1 MFGNVKRILALV
13 LVVAMAA
20 TLVSGCAP
28 KPKPVVALTLWGSQD
43 DQAMLQ
49 TMADSFK
56 AAHTDK
62 DYTITLGVCGED
74 VAKDTVLRDL
84 DAAGDV
90 FSFASDQ
97 IAALQGA
104 GALLPV
110 TIDTEAIKAANS
122 PASVTA
128 ATVDGQLVAYPSS
141 ADTYFLYYD
150 KKYLSEA
157 EAGSLET
164 MMGKSLPTGVT
175 NFAMNM
181 SNGWYIASFFFAGG
195 CKLFGPSGVDPT
207 VCEFNNAGGLAAGQ
221 YMIKLA
227 ADKKKFADYGANYDS
242 TMCQNFKDRK
252 LAAAVSGTWNAT
264 KVQEALGT
272 DYGATKLPTI
282 NINGSDVNMGSFAN
296 FKLYGVN
303 SHTKAA
309 EDALALAEW
318 VTNKDNQLL
327 RFQARSFAPTNIA
340 VASDTATLSSNLA
353 VAASALQGKFAT
365 LQASITQ
372 MNNYWT
378 PAAALGTSIETGKTT
393 PATLQKDL
401 DALVKQILAALK

>member
-1 MFGNVKRILALV
+1 MFGNMKRILALV
-13 LVVAMAA
+13 LVVAMTVA
-20 TLVSGCAP
+20 LVSGCAP
-28 KPKPVVALTLWGSQD
+28 KPIPVVALTLWGSQD

-49 TMADSFK
+49 TMADSFT

-62 DYTITLGVCGED
+62 TYTVTLGVAGED
-74 VAKDTVLRDL
+74 VAKDTVLKDL

-90 FSFASDQ
+90 FAFASDQ
-97 IAALQGA
+97 IAALQSA

-110 TIDTEAIKAANS
+110 TIDTAAITAANS

-128 ATVDGQLVAYPSS
+128 STVDGQLVAYPSS

-150 KKYLSEA
+150 KKYLSDA

-164 MMGKSLPTGVT
+164 IMSKSQPTGVT
-175 NFAMNM
+175 NFAMNL

-195 CKLFGPSGVDPT
+195 CKLFGDTGTDPT
-207 VCEFNNAGGLAAGQ
+207 VCDFNNAGGLAAGQ

-303 SHTKAA
+303 SHTKSPA
-309 EDALALAEW
+309 DAMALAEW
-318 VTNKDNQLL
+318 VTNQANQLV
-327 RFQARSFAPTNIA
+327 RFQTRSFAPTNVT
-340 VASDTATLSSNLA
+340 VAADTATLSSNLA
-353 VAASALQGKFAT
+353 VAADALQGKFAT
-365 LQASITQ
+365 LQPSIKQ
-372 MNNYWT
+372 ISNYWT

-393 PATLQKDL
+393 ASTLQKDL
-401 DALVKQILAALK
+401 DALVKQILAALQ

>member
-1 MFGNVKRILALV
+1 MFGNMKRILALV
-13 LVVAMAA
+13 LVVAMTVA
-20 TLVSGCAP
+20 LVSGCAQ

-74 VAKDTVLRDL
+74 VAKDTVLKDL
-84 DAAGDV
+84 DAAADV
-90 FSFASDQ
+90 FAFASDQ
-97 IAALQGA
+97 IAALQSA

-110 TIDTEAIKAANS
+110 TIDTDAIKAANS
-122 PASVTA
+122 PQSVTA
-128 ATVDGQLVAYPSS
+128 ATVGGQLTAYPSS

-150 KKYLSEA
+150 KKYISDA

-164 MMGKSLPTGVT
+164 IMGKTLPTGVT
-175 NFAMNM
+175 NFAMKI
-181 SNGWYIASFFFAGG
+181 SDGWFISSFFFAAG
-195 CKLFGPSGVDPT
+195 CKLFGDTGMDPT
-207 VCEFNNAGGLAAGQ
+207 ACDFNNANGLAAGQ
-221 YMIKLA
+221 YMIKMA
-227 ADKKKFADYGANYDS
+227 ADKKKFADYGATNYDS
-242 TMCQNFKDRK
+242 TMCANFKDRK
-252 LAAAVSGTWNAT
+252 LGAAVSGTWNA
-264 KVQEALGT
+264 KAIKAALGT

-282 NINGSDVNMGSFAN
+282 KINGSDVNMGSFAN

-309 EDALALAEW
+309 EDAMALAEW

-327 RFQARSFAPTNIA
+327 RFQTRSFAPTNVNISA
-340 VASDTATLSSNLA
+340 DQLAGDLA
-353 VAASALQGKFAT
+353 VAADVLQNKYAT
-365 LQASITQ
+365 LQASIKQ

-378 PAAALGTSIETGKTT
+378 PAGALGTSIETGKTT
-393 PATLQKDL
+393 TATLQKDL
-401 DALVKQILAALK
+401 DALVKQILAALQ

>member
-1 MFGNVKRILALV
+1 MLGNMKRILALV
-13 LVVAMAA
+13 LVVAMTVA
-20 TLVSGCAP
+20 LVSGCAP
-28 KPKPVVALTLWGSQD
+28 KPIPVVALTLWGSQD

-49 TMADSFK
+49 TMADSFT

-62 DYTITLGVCGED
+62 TYTITLGVAGED
-74 VAKDTVLRDL
+74 VAKDTVLKDL

-90 FSFASDQ
+90 FAFASDQ
-97 IAALQGA
+97 IAALQSA

-110 TIDTEAIKAANS
+110 TIDTAAITAANS

-128 ATVDGQLVAYPSS
+128 STVDGQLVAYPSS

-150 KKYLSEA
+150 KKYLSDA

-164 MMGKSLPTGVT
+164 IMSKSQPTGVT
-175 NFAMNM
+175 NFAMNL

-195 CKLFGPSGVDPT
+195 CKLFGDTGTDPT
-207 VCEFNNAGGLAAGQ
+207 VCDFNNAGGLAAGQ
-221 YMIKLA
+221 YMIKLT

-303 SHTKAA
+303 SHTKSPA
-309 EDALALAEW
+309 DAMALAEW
-318 VTNKDNQLL
+318 VTNQANQLV
-327 RFQARSFAPTNIA
+327 RFQTRSFAPTNVT
-340 VASDTATLSSNLA
+340 VAADTATLSSNLA
-353 VAASALQGKFAT
+353 VAADALQGKFAT
-365 LQASITQ
+365 LQPSIKQ
-372 MNNYWT
+372 ISNYWT

-393 PATLQKDL
+393 AATLQKDL
-401 DALVKQILAALK
+401 DALVKQILAALQ

>member
-1 MFGNVKRILALV
+1 MFGNMKRILALV
-13 LVVAMAA
+13 LVVAMTVA
-20 TLVSGCAP
+20 LVSGCAP

-49 TMADSFK
+49 TMADSFT

-74 VAKDTVLRDL
+74 VAKDTVLKDL

-90 FSFASDQ
+90 FAFASDQ
-97 IAALQGA
+97 IAALQSA

-110 TIDTEAIKAANS
+110 TIDTAAITAANS

-128 ATVDGQLVAYPSS
+128 STVDGQLVAYPSS

-150 KKYLSEA
+150 KKYVSDA

-164 MMGKSLPTGVT
+164 IMSKSQPTGVT
-175 NFAMNM
+175 NFAMNL

-195 CKLFGPSGVDPT
+195 CKLFGDTGTDPT
-207 VCEFNNAGGLAAGQ
+207 VCGFNNAGGLAAGQ
-221 YMIKLA
+221 YIIKLA

-303 SHTKAA
+303 SHTKSPA
-309 EDALALAEW
+309 DAMALAEW
-318 VTNKDNQLL
+318 VINQANQLV
-327 RFQARSFAPTNIA
+327 RFQTRSFAPTNVT
-340 VASDTATLSSNLA
+340 VAADTATLSSNLA
-353 VAASALQGKFAT
+353 VAADALQGKFAT
-365 LQASITQ
+365 LQPSIKQ
-372 MNNYWT
+372 ISNYWT

-393 PATLQKDL
+393 ASTLQKDL
-401 DALVKQILAALK
+401 DALVKQILAALQ

>member
-1 MFGNVKRILALV
+1 MFGNMKRILALV
-13 LVVAMAA
+13 LVVAMTVAI
-20 TLVSGCAP
+20 VSGCAP
-28 KPKPVVALTLWGSQD
+28 KPIPVVALTLWGSQD

-49 TMADSFK
+49 TMADSFT

-62 DYTITLGVCGED
+62 TYTITLGVAGED
-74 VAKDTVLRDL
+74 VAKDTVLKDL

-90 FSFASDQ
+90 FAFASDQ
-97 IAALQGA
+97 IAALQSA

-110 TIDTEAIKAANS
+110 TIDTAAITAANS

-128 ATVDGQLVAYPSS
+128 STVDGQLVAYPSS

-150 KKYLSEA
+150 KKYLSDA

-164 MMGKSLPTGVT
+164 IMSKSQPTGVT
-175 NFAMNM
+175 NFAMNL

-195 CKLFGPSGVDPT
+195 CKLFGDTGTDPT
-207 VCEFNNAGGLAAGQ
+207 ICDFNNAGGLAAGQ

-303 SHTKAA
+303 SHTKSPA
-309 EDALALAEW
+309 DAMALAEW
-318 VTNKDNQLL
+318 VTNQANQLV
-327 RFQARSFAPTNIA
+327 RFQTRSFAPTNVT
-340 VASDTATLSSNLA
+340 VAADTATLSSNLA
-353 VAASALQGKFAT
+353 VAADALQGKFAT
-365 LQASITQ
+365 LQPSIKQ
-372 MNNYWT
+372 ISNYWT

-393 PATLQKDL
+393 ASTLQKDL
-401 DALVKQILAALK
+401 DALVKQILAALQ

>member
-1 MFGNVKRILALV
+1 MLGNMKRILALV
-13 LVVAMAA
+13 LVVAMTVA
-20 TLVSGCAP
+20 LVSGCAP
-28 KPKPVVALTLWGSQD
+28 KPIPVVALTLWGSQD

-49 TMADSFK
+49 TMADSFT

-62 DYTITLGVCGED
+62 TYTITLGVAGED
-74 VAKDTVLRDL
+74 VAKDTVLKDL

-90 FSFASDQ
+90 FAFASDQ
-97 IAALQGA
+97 IAALQSA

-110 TIDTEAIKAANS
+110 TIDTAAITAANS

-128 ATVDGQLVAYPSS
+128 STVDGQLVAYPSS

-150 KKYLSEA
+150 KKYLSDA

-164 MMGKSLPTGVT
+164 IMSKSQPTGVT
-175 NFAMNM
+175 NFAMNL

-195 CKLFGPSGVDPT
+195 CKLFGDTGTDPT
-207 VCEFNNAGGLAAGQ
+207 VCDFNNAGGLAAGQ
-221 YMIKLA
+221 YMIKLV

-303 SHTKAA
+303 SHTKSPA
-309 EDALALAEW
+309 DAMALAEW
-318 VTNKDNQLL
+318 VTNQANQLV
-327 RFQARSFAPTNIA
+327 RFQTRSFAPTNVT
-340 VASDTATLSSNLA
+340 VAADTATLSSNLA
-353 VAASALQGKFAT
+353 VAADALQGKFAT
-365 LQASITQ
+365 LQPSIKQ
-372 MNNYWT
+372 ISNYWT

-393 PATLQKDL
+393 ASTLQKDL
-401 DALVKQILAALK
+401 DALVKQILAALQ

>member
-1 MFGNVKRILALV
+1 MFGNMKRILALV
-13 LVVAMAA
+13 LVVAMTVA
-20 TLVSGCAP
+20 LVSGCAP
-28 KPKPVVALTLWGSQD
+28 KPIPVVALTLWGSQD

-49 TMADSFK
+49 TMADSFT

-62 DYTITLGVCGED
+62 TYTITLGVAGED
-74 VAKDTVLRDL
+74 VAKDTVLKDL

-90 FSFASDQ
+90 FAFASDQ
-97 IAALQGA
+97 IAALQSA

-110 TIDTEAIKAANS
+110 TIDTAAITAANS

-128 ATVDGQLVAYPSS
+128 STVDGQLVAYPSS

-150 KKYLSEA
+150 KKYLSDA

-164 MMGKSLPTGVT
+164 IMSKSQPTGVT
-175 NFAMNM
+175 NFAMNL

-195 CKLFGPSGVDPT
+195 CKLFGDTGTDPT
-207 VCEFNNAGGLAAGQ
+207 VCDFNNAGGLAAGQ
-221 YMIKLA
+221 YMIKLT

-303 SHTKAA
+303 SHTKSPA
-309 EDALALAEW
+309 DAMALAEW
-318 VTNKDNQLL
+318 VTNQANQLV
-327 RFQARSFAPTNIA
+327 RFQTRSFAPTNVT
-340 VASDTATLSSNLA
+340 VAADTATLSSNLA
-353 VAASALQGKFAT
+353 VAADALQGKFAT
-365 LQASITQ
+365 LQPSIKQ
-372 MNNYWT
+372 ISNYWT

-393 PATLQKDL
+393 AATLQKDL
-401 DALVKQILAALK
+401 DALVKQILAALQ

>member
-1 MFGNVKRILALV
+1 MFSSMKRVLALV
-13 LVVAMAA
+13 LVIAMTV
-20 TLVSGCAP
+20 TLVAGCAP
-28 KPKPVVALTLWGSQD
+28 KAKPVVALTLWGSQD

-74 VAKDTVLRDL
+74 VAKDTVLKDL
-84 DAAGDV
+84 DAAADV
-90 FSFASDQ
+90 FAFASDQ

-110 TIDTEAIKAANS
+110 TIDTDAIKAANS

-128 ATVDGQLVAYPSS
+128 STVDGQLMAYPSS

-150 KKYLSEA
+150 KKYVSDA
-157 EAGSLET
+157 EVGSLET
-164 MMGKSLPTGVT
+164 IMGKTLPTGVT
-175 NFAMNM
+175 NFAMNL
-181 SNGWYIASFFFAGG
+181 SNGWYIASFFFAAG
-195 CKLFGPSGVDPT
+195 CKLFGDTGTDPT
-207 VCEFNNAGGLAAGQ
+207 VCDFNNAGGLAAGQ

-242 TMCQNFKDRK
+242 TMCQNFTDRK

-264 KVQEALGT
+264 KVQAALGT

-282 NINGSDVNMGSFAN
+282 MLNGSAVNMGSFAN

-303 SHTKAA
+303 SHTKNAA
-309 EDALALAEW
+309 DAMALAEW
-318 VTNKDNQLL
+318 LTNKDNQLL
-327 RFQARSFAPTNIA
+327 RFQTRSYAPTNITIDP
-340 VASDTATLSSNLA
+340 STLSSNIA
-353 VAASALQGKFAT
+353 VAADALQGKYAT
-365 LQASITQ
+365 LQPSIKQ
-372 MNNYWT
+372 ISNYWT

-393 PATLQKDL
+393 NATLQADL
-401 DALVKQILAALK
+401 NALVKQILAALQ

>member
-1 MFGNVKRILALV
+1 MLGNMKRILALV
-13 LVVAMAA
+13 LVVAMTVA
-20 TLVSGCAP
+20 LVSGCAP
-28 KPKPVVALTLWGSQD
+28 KPIPVVALTLWGSQD

-49 TMADSFK
+49 TMADSFT

-62 DYTITLGVCGED
+62 TYTITLGVAGED
-74 VAKDTVLRDL
+74 VAKDTVLKDL

-90 FSFASDQ
+90 FAFASDQ
-97 IAALQGA
+97 IAALQSA

-110 TIDTEAIKAANS
+110 TIDTAAITAANS

-128 ATVDGQLVAYPSS
+128 STVDGQLVAYPSS

-150 KKYLSEA
+150 KKYLSDA

-164 MMGKSLPTGVT
+164 IMSKSQPTGVT
-175 NFAMNM
+175 NFAMNL

-195 CKLFGPSGVDPT
+195 CKLFGDTGTDPT
-207 VCEFNNAGGLAAGQ
+207 VCDFNNAGGLAAGQ

-303 SHTKAA
+303 SHTKSPA
-309 EDALALAEW
+309 DAMALAEW
-318 VTNKDNQLL
+318 VTNQANQLV
-327 RFQARSFAPTNIA
+327 RFQTRSFAPTNVT
-340 VASDTATLSSNLA
+340 VAADTATLSSNLA
-353 VAASALQGKFAT
+353 VAADALQGKFAT
-365 LQASITQ
+365 LQPSIKQ
-372 MNNYWT
+372 ISNYWT

-393 PATLQKDL
+393 ASTLQKDL
-401 DALVKQILAALK
+401 DALVKQILAALQ

>member
-1 MFGNVKRILALV
+1 MFGNMKRILALV
-13 LVVAMAA
+13 LVVAMTVA
-20 TLVSGCAP
+20 LVSGCAP
-28 KPKPVVALTLWGSQD
+28 KPIPVVALTLWGSQD

-49 TMADSFK
+49 TMADSFT

-62 DYTITLGVCGED
+62 TYTITLGVAGED
-74 VAKDTVLRDL
+74 VAKDTVLKDL

-90 FSFASDQ
+90 FAFASDQ
-97 IAALQGA
+97 IAALQSA

-110 TIDTEAIKAANS
+110 TIDTAAITAANS

-128 ATVDGQLVAYPSS
+128 STVDGQLVAYPSS

-150 KKYLSEA
+150 KKYLSDA

-164 MMGKSLPTGVT
+164 IMSKSQPTGVT
-175 NFAMNM
+175 NFAMNL

-195 CKLFGPSGVDPT
+195 CKLFGDTGTDPT
-207 VCEFNNAGGLAAGQ
+207 VCDFNNAGGLAAGQ

-303 SHTKAA
+303 SHTKSPA
-309 EDALALAEW
+309 DAMALAEW
-318 VTNKDNQLL
+318 VTNQANQLV
-327 RFQARSFAPTNIA
+327 RFQTRSFAPTNVT
-340 VASDTATLSSNLA
+340 VAADTATLSSNLA
-353 VAASALQGKFAT
+353 VAADALQGKFAT
-365 LQASITQ
+365 LQPSIKQ
-372 MNNYWT
+372 ISNYWT

-393 PATLQKDL
+393 ASTLQKDL
-401 DALVKQILAALK
+401 DALVKQILAALQ

>member
-1 MFGNVKRILALV
+1 MFGNMKRILALV
-13 LVVAMAA
+13 LIVAMTV
-20 TLVSGCAP
+20 TLVSGCTP
-28 KPKPVVALTLWGSQD
+28 KPKPVVALVLWGSQD

-49 TMADSFK
+49 TMADSFT

-90 FSFASDQ
+90 FAFASDQ

-110 TIDTEAIKAANS
+110 TINTDAINAANS

-150 KKYLSEA
+150 KKYVSDA

-164 MMGKSLPTGVT
+164 IMGKSLPTGVT
-175 NFAMNM
+175 NFAMNI

-327 RFQARSFAPTNIA
+327 RFQTRSFAPTNIA

-378 PAAALGTSIETGKTT
+378 PAAALGTSIGTGKTT
-393 PATLQKDL
+393 AATLQKDL
-401 DALVKQILAALK
+401 DALVKQILAALQ

>member
-1 MFGNVKRILALV
+1 MFGNMKRILAV
-13 LVVAMAA
+13 GLVVLMVAA
-20 TLVSGCAP
+20 LVTGCAP

-49 TMADSFK
+49 TMANSFK

-74 VAKDTVLRDL
+74 VAKDTVLKDL
-84 DAAGDV
+84 DAAADV
-90 FSFASDQ
+90 FAFASDQ

-110 TIDTEAIKAANS
+110 TVDTDAIKTANS
-122 PASVTA
+122 SASVTA
-128 ATVDGQLVAYPSS
+128 ATVGGQLMAYPSS

-150 KKYLSEA
+150 KKYLSDA

-164 MMGKSLPTGVT
+164 IMGKSLPTGVT
-175 NFAMNM
+175 NFAMNL
-181 SNGWYIASFFFAGG
+181 SNGWYIASFFFASG
-195 CKLFGPSGVDPT
+195 CKLFGDTGVDPT
-207 VCEFNNAGGLAAGQ
+207 QCDFNSAKGLAAGQ
-221 YMIKLA
+221 YMIQLA
-227 ADKKKFADYGANYDS
+227 ANKKTFADYGANYDS

-272 DYGATKLPTI
+272 DYAATKLPTI
-282 NINGSDVNMGSFAN
+282 KINGSDVNMGSFAN

-309 EDALALAEW
+309 ADAMALAEW

-327 RFQARSFAPTNIA
+327 RFQTRSFAPTNVTID
-340 VASDTATLSSNLA
+340 ASTLSSNVA
-353 VAASALQGKFAT
+353 VAADALQGKYAT

-372 MNNYWT
+372 MSNYWT
-378 PAAALGTSIETGKTT
+378 PAAALGTSIGNGKTT
-393 PATLQKDL
+393 NATLQKDL
-401 DALVKQILAALK
+401 DAMVKQILATLQ

>member
-1 MFGNVKRILALV
+1 MFGNMKRILALV
-13 LVVAMAA
+13 LVVAMTVAI
-20 TLVSGCAP
+20 VSGCAP
-28 KPKPVVALTLWGSQD
+28 KPIPVVALTLWGSQD

-49 TMADSFK
+49 TMADSFT

-62 DYTITLGVCGED
+62 TYTITLGVAGED
-74 VAKDTVLRDL
+74 VAKDTVLKDL

-90 FSFASDQ
+90 FAFASDQ
-97 IAALQGA
+97 IAALQSA

-110 TIDTEAIKAANS
+110 TIDTAAITAANS

-128 ATVDGQLVAYPSS
+128 STVDGQLVAYPSS

-150 KKYLSEA
+150 KKYLSDA

-164 MMGKSLPTGVT
+164 IMSKSQPTGVT
-175 NFAMNM
+175 NFAMNL

-195 CKLFGPSGVDPT
+195 CKLFGDTGTDPT
-207 VCEFNNAGGLAAGQ
+207 VCDFNNAGGLAAGQ

-303 SHTKAA
+303 SHTKSPA
-309 EDALALAEW
+309 DAMALAEW
-318 VTNKDNQLL
+318 VTNQANQLV
-327 RFQARSFAPTNIA
+327 RFQTRSFAPTNVT
-340 VASDTATLSSNLA
+340 VAADTATLSSNLA
-353 VAASALQGKFAT
+353 VAADALQGKFAT
-365 LQASITQ
+365 LQPSIKQ
-372 MNNYWT
+372 ISNYWT

-393 PATLQKDL
+393 ASTLQKDL
-401 DALVKQILAALK
+401 DALVKQILAALQ

>member
-1 MFGNVKRILALV
+1 MFGNAKRILALV
-13 LVVAMAA
+13 LVVAMTVA
-20 TLVSGCAP
+20 LVSGCAP
-28 KPKPVVALTLWGSQD
+28 KPKPAVTLVLWGSQD

-74 VAKDTVLRDL
+74 VAKDTVLKDL

-90 FSFASDQ
+90 FAFASDQ
-97 IAALQGA
+97 IAALQSA

-110 TIDTEAIKAANS
+110 TIDTDAIKAANS

-128 ATVDGQLVAYPSS
+128 ATVDGQLTAYPSS

-150 KKYLSEA
+150 KKSLSDA
-157 EAGSLET
+157 EVGSLET
-164 MMGKSLPTGVT
+164 IMGKTLPTGVT
-175 NFAMNM
+175 NFAMNL
-181 SNGWYIASFFFAGG
+181 SNGWYIASFFFASG
-195 CKLFGPSGVDPT
+195 CKLFGDSGVDPT
-207 VCEFNNAGGLAAGQ
+207 ACDFNGAKGLAAGQ
-221 YMIKLA
+221 YMIKMA

-309 EDALALAEW
+309 EDAMALAEW

-327 RFQARSFAPTNIA
+327 RFQTRSFAPTNVTI
-340 VASDTATLSSNLA
+340 DTSTLSSNLA
-353 VAASALQGKFAT
+353 VAADALQGKFAT
-365 LQASITQ
+365 LQASIKQ
-372 MNNYWT
+372 MSNYWT
-378 PAAALGTSIETGKTT
+378 PAAALGTSIGNGKTT
-393 PATLQKDL
+393 NATLQKDL
-401 DALVKQILAALK
+401 DAMVKQILAALQ

>member
-1 MFGNVKRILALV
+1 MFGNMKRILALV
-13 LVVAMAA
+13 LVVAMTVAI
-20 TLVSGCAP
+20 VSGCAP
-28 KPKPVVALTLWGSQD
+28 KPIPVVALTLWGSQD

-49 TMADSFK
+49 TMADSFT

-62 DYTITLGVCGED
+62 TYTITLGVAGED
-74 VAKDTVLRDL
+74 VAKDTVLKDL

-90 FSFASDQ
+90 FAFASDQ
-97 IAALQGA
+97 IAALQSA

-110 TIDTEAIKAANS
+110 TIDTAAITAANS

-128 ATVDGQLVAYPSS
+128 STVDGQLVAYPSS

-150 KKYLSEA
+150 KKYLSDA

-164 MMGKSLPTGVT
+164 IMSKSQPTGVT
-175 NFAMNM
+175 NFAMNL

-195 CKLFGPSGVDPT
+195 CKLFGDTGTDPT
-207 VCEFNNAGGLAAGQ
+207 VCDFNNAGGLAAGQ
-221 YMIKLA
+221 YMIKLV

-303 SHTKAA
+303 SHTKSPA
-309 EDALALAEW
+309 DAMALAEW
-318 VTNKDNQLL
+318 VTNQANQLV
-327 RFQARSFAPTNIA
+327 RFQTRSFAPTNVT
-340 VASDTATLSSNLA
+340 VAADTATLSSNLA
-353 VAASALQGKFAT
+353 VAADALQGKFAT
-365 LQASITQ
+365 LQPSIKQ
-372 MNNYWT
+372 ISNYWT

-393 PATLQKDL
+393 ASTLQKDL
-401 DALVKQILAALK
+401 DALVKQILAALQ

>member
-1 MFGNVKRILALV
+1 MFGNIKRILAVV
-13 LVVAMAA
+13 LVVAMVAA
-20 TLVSGCAP
+20 LVTGCKP
-28 KPKPVVALTLWGSQD
+28 KPKEIVNLVLWGSQD

-90 FSFASDQ
+90 FAFASDQ
-97 IAALQGA
+97 IASLQSA

-122 PASVTA
+122 AASVTA
-128 ATVDGQLVAYPSS
+128 ATVDGQLTAYPSS

-164 MMGKSLPTGVT
+164 IMGKSLPTGVT
-175 NFAMNM
+175 NFAMNL
-181 SNGWYIASFFFAGG
+181 SNGWYIASFFFASG
-195 CKLFGPSGVDPT
+195 CKLFGDSGVDPT
-207 VCEFNNAGGLAAGQ
+207 ACDFNGAKGLAAGQ
-221 YMIKLA
+221 YMIKMA

-252 LAAAVSGTWNAT
+252 LVAAVSGTWNAT

-309 EDALALAEW
+309 ADAMALAEW
-318 VTNKDNQLL
+318 VTSKDNQLL
-327 RFQARSFAPTNIA
+327 RFQTRSFAPTNVTI
-340 VASDTATLSSNLA
+340 DTSTLSSDLA
-353 VAASALQGKFAT
+353 VAADALQGKFAT
-365 LQASITQ
+365 LQASIKQ
-372 MNNYWT
+372 MSNYWT
-378 PAAALGTSIETGKTT
+378 PAAALGTSIGNGKTT
-393 PATLQKDL
+393 NATLQKDL
-401 DALVKQILAALK
+401 DAMVKQILMALQ

>member
-1 MFGNVKRILALV
+1 MFGNMKRILALV
-13 LVVAMAA
+13 LVIALAA
-20 TLVSGCAP
+20 TLVTGCAP
-28 KPKPVVALTLWGSQD
+28 KPKPVVALVLWGSQD

-90 FSFASDQ
+90 FAFASDQ

-110 TIDTEAIKAANS
+110 TVDTDAIKTANS

-128 ATVDGQLVAYPSS
+128 ATVGGQLTAYPSS

-150 KKYLSEA
+150 KKYLSDA

-164 MMGKSLPTGVT
+164 IMGKSLPTGVN
-175 NFAMNM
+175 NFAMNL

-195 CKLFGPSGVDPT
+195 CKLFGDTGTDAT
-207 VCEFNNAGGLAAGQ
+207 VCDFNNAGGLAAGQ
-221 YMIKLA
+221 YMIQLSA
-227 ADKKKFADYGANYDS
+227 NKKKFADYGANYDS

-272 DYGATKLPTI
+272 DYAATKLPTI
-282 NINGSDVNMGSFAN
+282 KINGSDVNMGSFAN

-309 EDALALAEW
+309 ADAMALAEW

-327 RFQARSFAPTNIA
+327 RFQTRSFAPTDVTID
-340 VASDTATLSSNLA
+340 ASTLSANVA
-353 VAASALQGKFAT
+353 VAADALQGKFAT
-365 LQASITQ
+365 LQPSIKQ
-372 MNNYWT
+372 ISNYWT

-393 PATLQKDL
+393 TATLQKDL
-401 DALVKQILAALK
+401 DALVKQILAALQ

>member
-1 MFGNVKRILALV
+1 MFGNMKRILALV
-13 LVVAMAA
+13 LVVAM
-20 TLVSGCAP
+20 TVVLVSGCAP
-28 KPKPVVALTLWGSQD
+28 KAKPVVALTLWGSQD
-43 DQAMLQ
+43 DQAMLK
-49 TMADSFK
+49 TMADSFT

-62 DYTITLGVCGED
+62 TYNITLGVCGED
-74 VAKDTVLRDL
+74 VAKDTVLKDL
-84 DAAGDV
+84 DAAADV
-90 FSFASDQ
+90 FAFASDQ
-97 IAALQGA
+97 IAALQSA

-110 TIDTEAIKAANS
+110 TVDTAAITAASS

-128 ATVDGQLVAYPSS
+128 STVGGQLVAYPSS

-150 KKYLSEA
+150 KKYLSDA

-164 MMGKSLPTGVT
+164 IMSKAQPTGVT
-175 NFAMNM
+175 NFAMNL

-195 CKLFGPSGVDPT
+195 CKLFGDTGTDPT
-207 VCEFNNAGGLAAGQ
+207 ICDFNNAGGLAAGQ
-221 YMIKLA
+221 YMIKLV

-264 KVQEALGT
+264 KVQQALGT

-303 SHTKAA
+303 SHTKAPA
-309 EDALALAEW
+309 DAMALAEW
-318 VTNKDNQLL
+318 VTNQANQLV
-327 RFQARSFAPTNIA
+327 RFQTRSYAPTNVT
-340 VASDTATLSSNLA
+340 VAADTATLSSNLA
-353 VAASALQGKFAT
+353 VAADALQGKFAT
-365 LQASITQ
+365 LQPSIKQ
-372 MNNYWT
+372 ISNYWT

-393 PATLQKDL
+393 AATLQKDL
-401 DALVKQILAALK
+401 DAMVKQILAALQ